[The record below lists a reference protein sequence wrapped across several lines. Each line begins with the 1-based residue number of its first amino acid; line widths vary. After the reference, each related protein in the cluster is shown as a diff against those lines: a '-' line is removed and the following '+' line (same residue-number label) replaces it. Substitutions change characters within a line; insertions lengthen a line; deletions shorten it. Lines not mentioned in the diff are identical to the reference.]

1 MTHRPRE
8 RSLRASHTSAIA
20 FRGVRKRF
28 EGRSVLSDLSLE
40 VRAGEIFAIV
50 GTNGAGK
57 TTCIKCLLDLCHVD
71 DGRIDIFG
79 RPASAPESR
88 RPLAYLPERFLPP
101 RDLLGREFLDF
112 MARMHGVEPSSDRRQ
127 AVSAAL
133 DLAPAALDRPVREYS
148 KGMAQ
153 KLGLAAC
160 FLSRKSLFVLDEP
173 MSGLDPKARLLAR
186 RCLAERRAGGATVF
200 LSTHL
205 LADAGDLCD
214 RLAVLHDGAVRFA
227 GSPARF
233 RERYPAPTLEESWL
247 ACISSE
253 AAPQTDKACSAPLP
267 DASLPGTSYP
277 SQPRTSTRETTFGSL
292 AHL

>member
-1 MTHRPRE
+1 MTDRPRE
-8 RSLRASHTSAIA
+8 RDHRASHTAAIA
-20 FRGVRKRF
+20 FQGVRKRF
-28 EGRSVLSDLSLE
+28 EDRPVLSDLSLE

-101 RDLLGREFLDF
+101 RHLLGREFLDF
-112 MARMHGVEPSSDRRQ
+112 MARMHGTDPSPGRRRE
-127 AVSAAL
+127 VSAAL

-160 FLSRKSLFVLDEP
+160 FLSGKSLFVLDEP

-186 RCLAERRAGGATVF
+186 RGLAERRAGGGTVF
-200 LSTHL
+200 FSTHL
-205 LADAGDLCD
+205 LADAGELCD

-233 RERYPAPTLEESWL
+233 RERWPAATLEESWL
-247 ACISSE
+247 ACIS
-253 AAPQTDKACSAPLP
+253 P
-267 DASLPGTSYP
+267 
-277 SQPRTSTRETTFGSL
+277 
-292 AHL
+292 